1 MTHDSIM
8 QPLLPVIDDIII
20 DEGHAVYVRPQSP
33 YQVLSALPKDATP
46 AQQDSAVQAWLG
58 EVTINYSERP
68 ETLHLPGLGPG
79 KNLLE
84 IEIPQYYRENFF
96 SNDTMYH
103 PEVTGARMGVAGD
116 PLPYT
121 IRGDSMFT
129 SLILFC
135 FMMLIVSLSQA
146 RRFIMRQLRDFFYLP
161 HNDTNITDTST
172 ELRFQLF
179 LVLLTSLLLA
189 ITTYQYTTDYVTQTF
204 VFNSDYLVIGTF
216 FVVYLAYFSLK
227 WLLYAMVNAVFFSG
241 KQNVQWMKMQLFLT
255 AILGVLLFPIVL
267 LLVYFDLSLEK
278 AVFYLFF
285 VFIFTKI
292 LTIYKCWN
300 IFFRR
305 NGVFLQIF
313 LYFCALEIVP
323 LLGLAGGLWGL
334 IEQLKI
340 NF

>member
-1 MTHDSIM
+1 
-8 QPLLPVIDDIII
+8 
-20 DEGHAVYVRPQSP
+20 
-33 YQVLSALPKDATP
+33 
-46 AQQDSAVQAWLG
+46 
-58 EVTINYSERP
+58 
-68 ETLHLPGLGPG
+68 
-79 KNLLE
+79 
-84 IEIPQYYRENFF
+84 
-96 SNDTMYH
+96 
-103 PEVTGARMGVAGD
+103 
-116 PLPYT
+116 
-121 IRGDSMFT
+121 
-129 SLILFC
+129 
-135 FMMLIVSLSQA
+135 
-146 RRFIMRQLRDFFYLP
+146 MRQLRDFFYLP
-161 HNDTNITDTST
+161 HNDTNITETST